1 MVKLVNDPVKGS
13 SWITGQLRQ
22 AIQAGQYGHGDKLP
36 AERQL
41 AEAFGTSRTTVR
53 AALDQLEAER
63 LVSRRIGSGTFVNSP
78 PRPPAEDVADQTSP
92 LELIDV
98 LASDWG
104 AVQVQYVR
112 ATGSGRLLDCVE
124 VLAHEI
130 VGGKIVRTYHRPDQ
144 YAIDAFFC

>member
-1 MVKLVNDPVKGS
+1 MRGKTGKDQGETMVKLVNDPVKGS

-53 AALDQLEAER
+53 AALDQLESER

-78 PRPPAEDVADQTSP
+78 EQGRRPRTSP
-92 LELIDV
+92 
-98 LASDWG
+98 
-104 AVQVQYVR
+104 
-112 ATGSGRLLDCVE
+112 T
-124 VLAHEI
+124 
-130 VGGKIVRTYHRPDQ
+130 RP
-144 YAIDAFFC
+144 ARWS

>member
-53 AALDQLEAER
+53 AALDQLESER

-78 PRPPAEDVADQTSP
+78 TARRPRTSP
-92 LELIDV
+92 
-98 LASDWG
+98 
-104 AVQVQYVR
+104 
-112 ATGSGRLLDCVE
+112 T
-124 VLAHEI
+124 
-130 VGGKIVRTYHRPDQ
+130 RP
-144 YAIDAFFC
+144 ARWS

>member
-1 MVKLVNDPVKGS
+1 MVKLVNDPVRGS

-53 AALDQLEAER
+53 AALDQLETER

-78 PRPPAEDVADQTSP
+78 TAARRPRTSP
-92 LELIDV
+92 
-98 LASDWG
+98 
-104 AVQVQYVR
+104 
-112 ATGSGRLLDCVE
+112 T
-124 VLAHEI
+124 
-130 VGGKIVRTYHRPDQ
+130 RP
-144 YAIDAFFC
+144 ARWS